1 MRFDL
6 KPSEQPNWW
15 VLTDTENMIVM
26 RFKEHDFNGSS
37 CTDDYPSINEMR
49 FIIEDSIDKL

>member
-1 MRFDL
+1 
-6 KPSEQPNWW
+6 
-15 VLTDTENMIVM
+15 MIVM